1 MGGQDKLLADL
12 CGTPVLMR
20 TLCAIDKTELVDEI
34 IVATRQDLLL
44 TVADLCSRCGLHKPV
59 KVVLGGPT
67 RARSVL
73 AAALE
78 ANPKAGLLAVH
89 DAARP
94 LVDPAEFDEII
105 RFACRTNAAAPAV
118 PVTDTIKTADPTD
131 GRVLSTPDRSTL
143 FAVQTPQVM
152 EASLLKAALQSA
164 IDAGV
169 SITDDCSAVERLG
182 KEVYLAT
189 GSRENIKITTP
200 LGPADRRGHP
210 PGAGQMTNLRIGH
223 GYDVHRLTAGR
234 PLILGVTIPYDRGL
248 DGHSDADVLTHAVMD
263 ALLGPPPWE
272 TSAACF
278 RTATTPF

>member
-1 MGGQDKLLADL
+1 MGKFWDKLRRVQDKTRPFCTAIVPAAGSSTRMGGQDKLLADL
-12 CGTPVLMR
+12 CGAPVLMR

-67 RARSVL
+67 RAQSVL
-73 AAALE
+73 AAAVE

-152 EASLLKAALQSA
+152 EASLL
-164 IDAGV
+164 
-169 SITDDCSAVERLG
+169 
-182 KEVYLAT
+182 
-189 GSRENIKITTP
+189 
-200 LGPADRRGHP
+200 
-210 PGAGQMTNLRIGH
+210 
-223 GYDVHRLTAGR
+223 
-234 PLILGVTIPYDRGL
+234 
-248 DGHSDADVLTHAVMD
+248 
-263 ALLGPPPWE
+263 
-272 TSAACF
+272 
-278 RTATTPF
+278 

>member
-1 MGGQDKLLADL
+1 MGKFWDKLRRVQDKTRPFCTAIVPAAGSSTRMGGQDKLLADL

-34 IVATRQDLLL
+34 IVA
-44 TVADLCSRCGLHKPV
+44 DLCSRCGLHKPV

-73 AAALE
+73 AAAVE

-169 SITDDCSAVERLG
+169 ELTDDCSAVERLG

-200 LGPADRRGHP
+200 LDLLIAEAILRGRD
-210 PGAGQMTNLRIGH
+210 Q
-223 GYDVHRLTAGR
+223 
-234 PLILGVTIPYDRGL
+234 
-248 DGHSDADVLTHAVMD
+248 
-263 ALLGPPPWE
+263 
-272 TSAACF
+272 
-278 RTATTPF
+278 

>member
-1 MGGQDKLLADL
+1 MGFWNTVQKLQDKTLPMCSMVVAAAGSSARMGGQDKLFTYLA
-12 CGTPVLMR
+12 GAPVLMR
-20 TLCAIDKTELVDEI
+20 TLCAIDRTELVDEI
-34 IVATRQDLLL
+34 IVATREELLL
-44 TVADLCSRCGLHKPV
+44 TVADLCGRCGLHKPV
-59 KVVLGGPT
+59 KVVRGGST
-67 RARSVL
+67 RAQSVL

-143 FAVQTPQVM
+143 FAVYTPQVI

-164 IDAGV
+164 IDAGAE
-169 SITDDCSAVERLG
+169 ITDDCSAVERLG

-200 LGPADRRGHP
+200 LDLLIAEAILRGRDR
-210 PGAGQMTNLRIGH
+210 
-223 GYDVHRLTAGR
+223 
-234 PLILGVTIPYDRGL
+234 
-248 DGHSDADVLTHAVMD
+248 
-263 ALLGPPPWE
+263 
-272 TSAACF
+272 
-278 RTATTPF
+278 

>member
-1 MGGQDKLLADL
+1 MGKFWDKLRRVQDKTRPFCTAIVPAAGSSTRMGGQDKLLADL
-12 CGTPVLMR
+12 CGAPVLMR

-73 AAALE
+73 AAAVE

-105 RFACRTNAAAPAV
+105 SFACRTNAAAPAV

-152 EASLLKAALQSA
+152 EASLLKA

-169 SITDDCSAVERLG
+169 ELTDDCSAVERLG

-200 LGPADRRGHP
+200 LDLLIAE
-210 PGAGQMTNLRIGH
+210 AILRER
-223 GYDVHRLTAGR
+223 DQ
-234 PLILGVTIPYDRGL
+234 
-248 DGHSDADVLTHAVMD
+248 
-263 ALLGPPPWE
+263 
-272 TSAACF
+272 
-278 RTATTPF
+278 